1 MSKTFKTI
9 IIDDERLARQ
19 EVKRALQ
26 PFTQFE
32 VVGEARNAQEAKV
45 LITSLNVDIMFLDI
59 QMPEKSGLQL
69 LEELTMVPEV
79 VFTTAYDQY
88 AVKAFELNAL
98 DYLVKPL
105 RKERFSK
112 TIEKVTKILSEKAN
126 DRGPVSI
133 HQKVFVKDKANFH
146 LIQVRDIWLL
156 ESMENYVR
164 IHYASQ
170 TVLLKKSLNQ
180 LEDILPSEQFFRINR
195 KQIINI
201 DYIEKI
207 EPRFKNKL
215 QLAFKTG
222 ETVEV
227 SSRQSVKFKN
237 WISL

>member
-1 MSKTFKTI
+1 MSKKYRTL

-19 EVKRALQ
+19 EVRRALI
-26 PFTQFE
+26 PFPEFE
-32 VVGEARNAQEAKV
+32 VVGEASNAEEAKR
-45 LITSLNVDIMFLDI
+45 LISSLNADVLFLDI
-59 QMPEKSGLQL
+59 HMPEKSGLQL

-105 RKERFSK
+105 RQERFNK
-112 TIEKVTKILSEKAN
+112 AIEKVIKALSKN
-126 DRGPVSI
+126 DKNDTSVSI
-133 HQKVFVKDKANFH
+133 HQKVFVKDNENCH

-156 ESMENYVR
+156 ESMENYAR
-164 IHYASQ
+164 IHYDSH
-170 TVLLKKSLNQ
+170 TVLIKKSLNL
-180 LEDILPSEQFFRINR
+180 LEEILPSQQFFRINR

-207 EPRFKNKL
+207 NPYFKNKL
-215 QLAFKTG
+215 QLVFKTG
-222 ETVEV
+222 ETFEV
-227 SSRQSVKFKN
+227 SSRQSAKFKN